1 MKTKQCATKQPRG
14 QQRKES
20 KVPWDKWKWKHNCPK
35 SMGHS
40 KSSFKRQVDSDT
52 GLHQETWKSQINNL
66 LTLHLKKLGKEQAKP
81 RVSRKK
87 KIIKIRVEINE
98 IETKRKQQKRSILRA
113 GSLKR

>member
-1 MKTKQCATKQPRG
+1 MKTKQCATKQPIG

-40 KSSFKRQVDSDT
+40 KSSCKRKVDSDT

-66 LTLHLKKLGKEQAKP
+66 LTLHLKQLEKEEEEEQQQ
-81 RVSRKK
+81 
-87 KIIKIRVEINE
+87 
-98 IETKRKQQKRSILRA
+98 QQKQN
-113 GSLKR
+113 